1 MARMA
6 SASSGRANRT
16 ATPGRL
22 TIICRTAPL
31 AQSAEHSHGKAGVI
45 GSIPIGG
52 SQQAIKQQV
61 WRRSSVGKSTRLII
75 EGSAVRVRPPLPHP
89 HEPHQK
95 DRTMAKQ
102 KFERNKPH
110 LNVGT

>member
-1 MARMA
+1 MA
-6 SASSGRANRT
+6 SASLRPANRT

-22 TIICRTAPL
+22 TIIGVTAPL

-52 SQQAIKQQV
+52 SQTFPPSRFPRGSEQQV

-89 HEPHQK
+89 QEQTPEGQ
-95 DRTMAKQ
+95 DR
-102 KFERNKPH
+102 RWPS
-110 LNVGT
+110 